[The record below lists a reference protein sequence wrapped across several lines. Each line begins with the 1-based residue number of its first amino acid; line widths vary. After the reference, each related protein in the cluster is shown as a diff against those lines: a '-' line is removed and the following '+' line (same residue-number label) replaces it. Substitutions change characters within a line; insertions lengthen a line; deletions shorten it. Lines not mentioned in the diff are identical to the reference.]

1 MIKRAPERKLL
12 LISRDAIYAAD
23 KRQGKRIFRLLG
35 WFSRHG
41 YHLLATAPQ
50 ADRWLP
56 DSNAV
61 DTALIGPDS
70 IRDQINDAGGN
81 LDGVYYVR
89 KSLLTQRRNREEAL
103 TDILERYALKS
114 DHCYLLSGSGKFA
127 QAALGLGI
135 RSTHLTRDRPLESV
149 LESMKNQESSKD
161 S

>member
-1 MIKRAPERKLL
+1 MIKPTPERKLL
-12 LISRDAIYAAD
+12 LISRDDIYAAD
-23 KRQGKRIFRLLG
+23 TRLGKRVYRLLG

-56 DSNAV
+56 DSKAV
-61 DTALIGPDS
+61 DSALIGPDS

-103 TDILERYALKS
+103 TDILERYALKA
-114 DHCYLLSGSGKFA
+114 DHCYLLSGSGKFV

-135 RSTHLTRDRPLESV
+135 RSTHLTRDTTLEGV
-149 LESMKNQESSKD
+149 LKSMKNEASSK
-161 S
+161 SP